1 MSKIF
6 PAKLLLFGEYTVLHG
21 SQALSV
27 PFRKYT
33 GKWIKEPDNSQM
45 SLIPEYY
52 RWLNKVEL
60 ADDALYDRIVRD
72 FEDGW
77 TYQSDIPV
85 GYGVGSS
92 GAFVA
97 AVYDRYI
104 HDESNDFEQLTDK
117 LAQMEAYFHGSSS
130 GMDPLVSY
138 TGKAVYKNEAA
149 EFHLIDDKG
158 WPDGFKIYLLDSGT
172 ERATASLVNRY
183 IERTEDHTITKKIKR
198 ELVPATEHA
207 IHFYMNG
214 QNEKLEECI
223 STISS
228 FQREYFQEMIPEE
241 IKNKWDELSSQPGVY
256 MKLCGAGG
264 GGYFLVISAN
274 EEFNNAFKEA
284 DNVLEV

>member
-6 PAKLLLFGEYTVLHG
+6 PAKLLLFGEYTVLSG

-27 PFRKYT
+27 PLKKYT
-33 GKWIKEPDNSQM
+33 GTWVKQEDSGQM

-60 ADDALYDRIVRD
+60 ANDALYDRIVKD

-104 HDESNDFEQLTDK
+104 HDGSNDFELLTDK

-138 TGKAVYKNEAA
+138 TGKAVYKNEEG
-149 EFHLIDDKG
+149 EFHLIEDNG
-158 WPDGFKIYLLDSGT
+158 WPEGFKIYLFDSGT

-183 IERTEDHTITKKIKR
+183 MESAEDLTITKKIER
-198 ELVPATEHA
+198 ELVPVTEHA
-207 IHFYMNG
+207 IHFYMNR

-228 FQREYFQEMIPEE
+228 FQREYFEEMIPDE

-264 GGYFLVISAN
+264 GGYFFVISSN
-274 EEFNNAFKEA
+274 EQFNKADQKE
-284 DNVLEV
+284 DKLIEV